1 MRLAIVRAVQVMREP
16 TGINLPADARQAST
30 VRLAHLTVSGCLSV
44 TGSIAG
50 GTMAGN
56 RRAPRNRRVFADCR
70 GELRPKALCAEHHQ
84 YCGRR
89 DTRRQHP
96 ARHC

>member
-1 MRLAIVRAVQVMREP
+1 
-16 TGINLPADARQAST
+16 
-30 VRLAHLTVSGCLSV
+30 
-44 TGSIAG
+44 
-50 GTMAGN
+50 MAGN

-89 DTRRQHP
+89 DTRRQDP